1 MAPMALNDFVTNRS
15 NQDQPTLLQISTQ
28 CDAILDK
35 LYRVDDHKRT
45 KYKKFMKKYID
56 MNATT
61 NPHLNSPHNTTYHI
75 ENEPEH
81 SKNLR
86 KLYKNN
92 THKVEKK

>member
-1 MAPMALNDFVTNRS
+1 MALNDFVTNRS

-45 KYKKFMKKYID
+45 KYKKFMQKYID

-61 NPHLNSPHNTTYHI
+61 NPHLNSPYNTTYHI
-75 ENEPEH
+75 ENESEH
-81 SKNLR
+81 SKNSG

-92 THKVEKK
+92 TMRVNNK

>member
-1 MAPMALNDFVTNRS
+1 MVLNDFVTTRS
-15 NQDQPTLLQISTQ
+15 SKDAPTFSQISEH
-28 CDAILDK
+28 CDELLNK
-35 LYRVDDHKRT
+35 LYRVDQHKRT

-61 NPHLNSPHNTTYHI
+61 NPHLNSAENTTYYI
-75 ENEPEH
+75 ENESEH
-81 SKNLR
+81 GKNSG